1 MYLYEIVRNIKRNK
15 ARNLC
20 VIAIITIGFVII
32 MLALGKYRYK
42 ANKMEIYK
50 NTVENNVYSPIVRGK
65 LNMSAGTSYEI
76 QVVKHMTSTE
86 SFNKLMPL
94 IKNNSKVKAIASM
107 NLYTLSTQ
115 NSSIK
120 SPINAFNLLQ
130 HNKGISKV
138 FNFRLEKGVSFSEY
152 HSKYPNAEVKPM
164 LISKA
169 LEKMNPI
176 GSIVEIKDG
185 TYRKGVACKY
195 KIIGILDPQYPTI
208 EEIQNYEIVDP
219 YREYTAIVDDNDS
232 VESRVVFIKLNDTT
246 TDLEFKKS
254 IDMKLDKDEEVLLHN
269 LKSRL
274 DDLLINVDS
283 LNKYVFYG
291 VIILILTSLGVLGIF
306 LTEVVKRK
314 KEFGVR
320 FTLGATSKH
329 IEKLIL
335 GEMLVLFV
343 TGGILSLIFMF
354 LISKISSGLLFDFYI
369 LKIDLL
375 ILFMLMIGSA
385 LPILYKILR
394 INPLEVISGRR

>member
-15 ARNLC
+15 ARNVC
-20 VIAIITIGFVII
+20 VTAIITIGLVII
-32 MLALGKYRYK
+32 MLTLAKYRYRI
-42 ANKMEIYK
+42 NKMEVYK

-65 LNMSAGTSYEI
+65 LKISAG
-76 QVVKHMTSTE
+76 VVGGTTKNITIAE
-86 SFNKLMPL
+86 SPNKIIEL
-94 IKNNSKVKAIASM
+94 IKNDSRVKAIASM
-107 NLYTLSTQ
+107 NCYTFDEQSTTIKCPI
-115 NSSIK
+115 NTFNLIEHNKEISSI
-120 SPINAFNLLQ
+120 
-130 HNKGISKV
+130 

-152 HSKYPNAEVKPM
+152 HSKCSNAEVKPM

-176 GSIVEIKDG
+176 GSIVEIKAG
-185 TYRKGVACKY
+185 IYRNGASCKY
-195 KIIGILDPQYPTI
+195 KIIGVLDPQYPTI
-208 EEIQNYEIVDP
+208 EEIKNYEMVDP
-219 YREYTAIVDDNDS
+219 YREYTVIVDDNDS
-232 VESRVVFIKLNDTT
+232 SMSGVIFIKLNDTT

-254 IDMKLDKDEEVLLHN
+254 IDMKLDKDEEVSLNN
-269 LKSRL
+269 LKSGL
-274 DDLLINVDS
+274 DYMLLSVGFVS
-283 LNKYVFYG
+283 KYIFYG
-291 VIILILTSLGVLGIF
+291 VIILALTSLGVLAIF

-320 FTLGATSKH
+320 FTLGATNKH

-343 TGGILSLIFMF
+343 TGGVLSLIFMF
-354 LISKISSGLLFDFYI
+354 LISKISSGLLFDFYV

-375 ILFMLMIGSA
+375 ILFVLMIGLS

>member
-1 MYLYEIVRNIKRNK
+1 MYLYEIVRNLKRNK

-20 VIAIITIGFVII
+20 VTAIITIGFIII
-32 MLALGKYRYK
+32 MLTLAKYRYRI
-42 ANKMEIYK
+42 NKMEVYK

-65 LNMSAGTSYEI
+65 LNKSAGADFSDT
-76 QVVKHMTSTE
+76 KHITTIE
-86 SFNKLMPL
+86 SFNKIMPL
-94 IKNNSKVKAIASM
+94 IKNDSRVKATASM
-107 NLYTLSTQ
+107 DLYTFNEQSTT
-115 NSSIK
+115 IK
-120 SPINAFNLLQ
+120 CPINAFNLIE
-130 HNKGISKV
+130 HNKEISSI

-152 HSKYPNAEVKPM
+152 HSKYPNAEIKPM

-185 TYRKGVACKY
+185 GYRNGASCKY
-195 KIIGILDPQYPTI
+195 KIIGVLDPQYPTI
-208 EEIQNYEIVDP
+208 EEIQHYGLVDP

-232 VESRVVFIKLNDTT
+232 SMSGVIFIKLNDTT

-254 IDMKLDKDEEVLLHN
+254 IDMKLDKDEEVSLNN
-269 LKSRL
+269 LKSGL
-274 DDLLINVDS
+274 DEMLLSVGFV
-283 LNKYVFYG
+283 NKYVFYG
-291 VIILILTSLGVLGIF
+291 VIILALTSLGVLAIF

-320 FTLGATSKH
+320 FTLGATNKH

-343 TGGILSLIFMF
+343 AGGILSLIFIL
-354 LISKISSGLLFDFYI
+354 LISKISSGLLFDFYV

-375 ILFMLMIGSA
+375 ILFMLMAGSS
-385 LPILYKILR
+385 LLILYKILR